1 MHELNEDTSKSD
13 LGHSD
18 TFENHVKFPKDS
30 YIKRQIERKKKGLIN
45 NDEYS
50 IRMTSIQSQT
60 KITTKDKA

>member
-45 NDEYS
+45 NDE
-50 IRMTSIQSQT
+50 
-60 KITTKDKA
+60 